1 MTKRFTEFWLKFV
14 SENFSNF
21 QEGGDS
27 SKNGQDIENHSES
40 LRRLFQLIRDE
51 DEVSVE
57 FRTLLSSIPKEEVAF
72 LQLSSYL
79 TSIISLT
86 SAPHIGNN

>member
-1 MTKRFTEFWLKFV
+1 MTKRFTEFLLKFV

-40 LRRLFQLIRDE
+40 LRRLFQLIKDE

-57 FRTLLSSIPKEEVAF
+57 FRDLLSSIPKEEVAF
-72 LQLSSYL
+72 LQLSL
-79 TSIISLT
+79 NLISIISLT
-86 SAPHIGNN
+86 SATQY